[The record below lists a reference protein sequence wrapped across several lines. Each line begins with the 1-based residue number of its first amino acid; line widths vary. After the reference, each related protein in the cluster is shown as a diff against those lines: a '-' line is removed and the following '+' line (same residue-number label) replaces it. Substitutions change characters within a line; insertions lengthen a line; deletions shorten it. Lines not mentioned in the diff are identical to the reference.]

1 MNKRTNKSPKEEWI
15 QYKNNLHI
23 QKNSVTKE
31 FRCKTCNRKLGDN
44 PGGVALHCRSSHSIK
59 IDGSPLHKEKNDVR
73 LEQKPV
79 LRQESQSS
87 LAYRRLFCTKSEPSS
102 VPNYAKD
109 DSFQHFSIPDYQYR
123 PPSFSHKDE
132 FEEKKE
138 LWEKYLRAKKDH
150 VPEKFL
156 EILQKK
162 LGLTD
167 YEIARELKREQNRV
181 ASKILDLFEELL
193 RRGLSFE
200 DAQYACILL
209 YANKQSKLA

>member
-59 IDGSPLHKEKNDVR
+59 IDGSPLHKEKNDVE

-79 LRQESQSS
+79 LRQESQGS
-87 LAYRRLFCTKSEPSS
+87 LAYRRLFCTKSEPSP
-102 VPNYAKD
+102 VPNFAEN
-109 DSFQHFSIPDYQYR
+109 DSFQHFSIPDHQYR
-123 PPSFSHKDE
+123 PPSLSYKDE

-138 LWEKYLRAKKDH
+138 LWEKYLRERKNR

-162 LGLTD
+162 LGLND
-167 YEIARELKREQNRV
+167 YDIARELKREQNRE
-181 ASKILDLFEELL
+181 ASKTLDLFEELL

-209 YANKQSKLA
+209 YADKQSKLA

>member
-1 MNKRTNKSPKEEWI
+1 MNKLTNKSLKEEWI

-31 FRCKTCNRKLGDN
+31 FRCKTCNRKLGAN

-87 LAYRRLFCTKSEPSS
+87 LAYRRLFCTRSKPST
-102 VPNYAKD
+102 VPNFAENN
-109 DSFQHFSIPDYQYR
+109 SFQHLSIPNHQYR
-123 PPSFSHKDE
+123 QPPLSHKDE

-138 LWEKYLRAKKDH
+138 LWERYLRGKKDQ
-150 VPEKFL
+150 VPEMILK
-156 EILQKK
+156 ILQKE
-162 LGLTD
+162 LGLDD
-167 YEIARELKREQNRV
+167 YEIARELEREQNRE
-181 ASKILDLFEELL
+181 ASKIMDLFEVLL

-209 YANKQSKLA
+209 YASKQSKLA

>member
-1 MNKRTNKSPKEEWI
+1 MNKHTNKSPKEEWI

-59 IDGSPLHKEKNDVR
+59 IDGDPLHKEKNDVR

-87 LAYRRLFCTKSEPSS
+87 LEYRRLFCTRSEPSS
-102 VPNYAKD
+102 VPNNAENN
-109 DSFQHFSIPDYQYR
+109 SFQHFSIPYRQYR

-138 LWEKYLRAKKDH
+138 LWEKYLRAKKDG

-162 LGLTD
+162 LGMND
-167 YEIARELKREQNRV
+167 YEIARELEREQNRV
-181 ASKILDLFEELL
+181 ASRSMDFFEELL

-200 DAQYACILL
+200 DARYACIILHDH
-209 YANKQSKLA
+209 KQSQLA